1 MSSMTRPVA
10 ESSTTGVFLGVD
22 THKYVHHAALIDL
35 IGRHLGDRAFDATT
49 AGYVA
54 LIDWIADREVTAIGV
69 EGTGSYGAG
78 LTRALTA
85 AGHTVID
92 VDRPDRKARRALG
105 KSDPVD
111 AYAAATA
118 VASGRAT
125 TTPKTRDGAVEA
137 IRLVHNARRQAVT
150 TRATAI
156 TELKATLLTTPAELR
171 EQLEPLTKGTLIT
184 RCTRLRPDPTSD
196 PVLYATKL
204 ALRSAARRITA
215 LTAEITELQSA
226 LTELLHPVADDLLAL
241 PGVGTDSAA
250 QLLITVG
257 DNPQRITNAAKF
269 AHLCGAAH
277 IHASSGT
284 RVRHRLNR
292 GGNRQANRALHTIVT
307 ARLRTDERTRTYLA
321 RRTAE
326 GKTRREITRCL
337 RRYVAREIYHHIAT
351 PHTQNAA

>member
-1 MSSMTRPVA
+1 MTSMTKRPS
-10 ESSTTGVFLGVD
+10 ESSPDRVFVGID
-22 THKYVHHAALIDL
+22 THKHVHHAALIDPL
-35 IGRHLGDRAFDATT
+35 GRHLGDCPFNATT
-49 AGYVA
+49 AGYAA
-54 LIDWIADREVTAIGV
+54 LIDWIADRAVAAVGV

-78 LTRALTA
+78 VTHALTA
-85 AGHTVID
+85 AGYTVIE
-92 VDRPDRKARRALG
+92 VDRPDRKARRANG

-125 TTPKTRDGAVEA
+125 TTPKTRDGSIEA
-137 IRLVHNARRQAVT
+137 IRLVHNARRQAVAM
-150 TRATAI
+150 RATAI
-156 TELKATLLTTPAELR
+156 TELHAVILTAPPELR
-171 EQLEPLTKGTLIT
+171 ETLAPLTRGERIT
-184 RCTRLRPDPTSD
+184 RCLRLRPDATSH
-196 PVLYATKL
+196 PVLYAAKL

-215 LTAEITELQSA
+215 LTTEINDLQHA
-226 LTELLHPVADDLLAL
+226 LEELLHPVADDLLAL

-250 QLLITVG
+250 ELLVAFG
-257 DNPQRITNAAKF
+257 DNPERITSAAKF
-269 AHLCGAAH
+269 AHLCGAAP

-307 ARLRTDERTRTYLA
+307 ARLRTDERTRAYLA

-337 RRYVAREIYHHIAT
+337 KRYVAREIYHHVAT
-351 PHTQNAA
+351 TPALPAA